1 LQARGTWCNQKFMA
15 NQQLSDYVG
24 QQLRQGK
31 NKEEIRTKLLG
42 TGWQETDINHV
53 LNATNSVQ
61 SSSPPLPPQQSSF
74 TSTGMQQLDPKA
86 VWLFFLH
93 SVFMFLFIAIWI
105 VFGFIAALTD
115 SLAGTLEIGLL
126 ILLAF
131 LVFSFIWA
139 KLTYRFY
146 RYELTDAGF
155 RKELGVIYKKYVT
168 IPYDRIQNVDIY
180 RGILARILGLSDLN
194 IQTAGMSAT
203 VGRFGVSGGGA
214 EGRLPAL
221 SRKTAE
227 QIRDELIQR
236 ARQAKNQGL

>member
-1 LQARGTWCNQKFMA
+1 MK
-15 NQQLSDYVG
+15 
-24 QQLRQGK
+24 
-31 NKEEIRTKLLG
+31 
-42 TGWQETDINHV
+42 
-53 LNATNSVQ
+53 
-61 SSSPPLPPQQSSF
+61 
-74 TSTGMQQLDPKA
+74 QLDPKA
-86 VWLFFLH
+86 VWLFFISFVLRW
-93 SVFMFLFIAIWI
+93 SIPIIILSIWGSAFLGGLSESLDNGSEFS
-105 VFGFIAALTD
+105 FGFLNWLWFI
-115 SLAGTLEIGLL
+115 IP
-126 ILLAF
+126 AF
-131 LVFSFIWA
+131 LVLCFIWA

-203 VGRFGVSGGGA
+203 VGRYGIFGGGS

-221 SRKTAE
+221 SRETAE
-227 QIRDELIQR
+227 QLCDELIQR